1 MDIDTTKQNTGEGT
15 DKTDPMDVEIVGQE
29 PKKVPEKPEPE
40 FELLDNPARVTRA
53 QLKYITFDVDPRYV
67 PISEGVHGVI
77 LLKDTKPGETEDI
90 IKGGVPSLTQQ
101 DDENEPTSPDSFLF
115 LG

>member
-1 MDIDTTKQNTGEGT
+1 MNQKKKKQ
-15 DKTDPMDVEIVGQE
+15 
-29 PKKVPEKPEPE
+29 KKKKKPQEKPEPE
-40 FELLDNPARVTRA
+40 FELLDNPARFTRA
-53 QLKYITFDVDPRYV
+53 QLKYITFDVDPRYI

-90 IKGGVPSLTQQ
+90 IKGGVPSLTAQ
-101 DDENEPTSPDSFLF
+101 DDENEPAPPEPFIF